1 MNRLRTTVLPLIAAF
16 LWGTTFVAQ
25 NIAADYMPPM
35 AFNAARSIVAV
46 PALLLVIFILQKI
59 KKEPF
64 LPQKEER
71 KPLLIGGILCG
82 IALTIAANLQQA
94 GLAET
99 DAGKAGFITA
109 LYIVLVPIAGLFFKK
124 KVSLNVWIAVVI
136 AAVGLYFLCIKK
148 GFTIEFSDFL
158 VFLCA
163 IAFTAHILIIDHFTQ
178 KVDGVRLSCMQFFIT
193 ALLSSALSFL
203 FEKIIWSNLLHC
215 IMPILYAGLL
225 SSAVAYT
232 LQIVAQK
239 DANPT
244 VVSLLMSLESVFA
257 VLAAIVV
264 QRAIPTEKEWIGCSL
279 MLIAVVFAQL
289 PAKFFRKS
297 RDLTNLL
304 N

>member
-1 MNRLRTTVLPLIAAF
+1 MNRLRTTALPIIAAF

-46 PALLLVIFILQKI
+46 PALLLVLFFISKI

-64 LPQKEER
+64 IPKKEER
-71 KPLLIGGILCG
+71 KPLMIGGLCCG

-94 GLAET
+94 GLADT

-124 KVSLNVWIAVVI
+124 RASLNVWIAVVI
-136 AAVGLYFLCIKK
+136 AAAGLYFLCIKK
-148 GFTIEFSDFL
+148 DFTIQFSDFL

-163 IAFTAHILIIDHFTQ
+163 IAFTAHILVIDHFTQ
-178 KVDGVRLSCMQFFIT
+178 SVDGVRLSCMQFFVT
-193 ALLSSALSFL
+193 AVLSSALSL
-203 FEKIIWSNLLHC
+203 IFEKIVWSNFIPC
-215 IMPILYAGLL
+215 ILPILYAGIF
-225 SSAVAYT
+225 SSGVAYT

-264 QRAIPTEKEWIGCSL
+264 QRSIPTDREWIGCAL
-279 MLIAVVFAQL
+279 MLIAVIFAQL
-289 PAKFFRKS
+289 PSKLRQLDKS
-297 RDLTNLL
+297 TKMV
-304 N
+304 

>member
-1 MNRLRTTVLPLIAAF
+1 MNRLRTTLLPIIAAF

-35 AFNAARSIVAV
+35 AFNAARSFIATF
-46 PALLLVIFILQKI
+46 ALLGVVWVLSKI

-64 LPQKEER
+64 IPKKEER
-71 KPLLIGGILCG
+71 KPLALGGLFCG

-94 GLAET
+94 GLADT

-109 LYIVLVPIAGLFFKK
+109 LYIVLVPIAGIFFKK
-124 KVSLNVWIAVVI
+124 KAPLTVWIAVVI
-136 AAVGLYFLCIKK
+136 AAAGLYFLCIKED
-148 GFTIEFSDFL
+148 FTIQFSDFL

-163 IAFTAHILIIDHFTQ
+163 VAFTAHILVIDHYTQ
-178 KVDGVRLSCMQFFIT
+178 IVDGVRLSCMQFFVT
-193 ALLSSALSFL
+193 AILSSALSLL
-203 FEKIIWSNLLHC
+203 FEKMIWVHLQAC
-215 IMPILYAGLL
+215 IFPILYAGIL
-225 SSAVAYT
+225 SSSVAYT
-232 LQIVAQK
+232 LQIIAQK

-264 QRAIPTEKEWIGCSL
+264 QKAIPTDKEWLGCAL

-289 PAKFFRKS
+289 PAKKRSKS
-297 RDLTNLL
+297 RLS
-304 N
+304 

>member
-1 MNRLRTTVLPLIAAF
+1 MNRIRTTLLPIIAAF
-16 LWGTTFVAQ
+16 LWGTTFVGQ

-35 AFNAARSIVAV
+35 AFNAARSFVAV
-46 PALLLVIFILQKI
+46 PCLLLVIFILSKI
-59 KKEPF
+59 KREPF
-64 LPQKEER
+64 LPKKEER
-71 KPLLIGGILCG
+71 KPLMLGGIFCG

-94 GLAET
+94 GLADT

-124 KVSLNVWIAVVI
+124 KASLNVWIAVVI
-136 AAVGLYFLCIKK
+136 AAAGLYFLCIKED
-148 GFTIEFSDFL
+148 FTIEFSDFL

-163 IAFTAHILIIDHFTQ
+163 IAFTAHIMVIDHYTQ
-178 KVDGVRLSCMQFFIT
+178 IVDGVRLSCMQFFVT
-193 ALLSSALSFL
+193 AILSSALSFL
-203 FEKIIWSNLLHC
+203 FEEILWQNLSHC
-215 IMPILYAGLL
+215 ILPILYAGIF
-225 SSAVAYT
+225 SSSIAYT

-264 QRAIPTEKEWIGCSL
+264 QKAIPTNKEWIGCGL

-289 PAKFFRKS
+289 PGKTKN
-297 RDLTNLL
+297 LTKRGS
-304 N
+304 